1 MSSSA
6 MVIGTNSKSTI
17 FDTFKTG
24 CDEVI
29 RKMGLPVEMEIKTDG
44 ATMVARSKDFA
55 KRIEFYRIDFSS
67 KEDFDLESFKA
78 KLDEINM
85 PHQVSTNNGTCSLT
99 LPSFEWGQLGQLAP
113 VDAIV
118 EEHVSGT
125 LRSKSW
131 HVYINAFSKFDFNI
145 NILIEKMMETKGS
158 DIHLRAGSPPYM
170 RIDGELKPTDLPPLS
185 SEDMR
190 EVIFQLGGEVEVE
203 RLDTEK
209 ENSFQYHLAGI
220 GYLRC
225 SGYIK
230 MGAMALA
237 IRFIPEEPV
246 PFAQLNLPET
256 IRKVADAHRGL
267 FLVCGITGSGKSTTL
282 ASLVDYI
289 NEKRH
294 THIITVE
301 DPIEFVYS
309 DKKAII
315 SQRQQ
320 GRDTHSFANALR
332 GALREDPDVILVG
345 EMRDRETIRAAIS
358 AASTGHLV
366 FSTLHTMTAVD
377 TINRIISYFPHDERD
392 VIRQELAYTL
402 KGVACQRLLKK
413 VGGGRVPCIEL
424 LIADIPMVRDAILE
438 GEVQRLHNIIEVSTD
453 MKSFDQ
459 YAVDLYN
466 REMVTREEAISACSD
481 EEGFT
486 RVTSGIQTSAGS
498 KVLGGR

>member
-1 MSSSA
+1 MSSA
-6 MVIGTNSKSTI
+6 MVIGTNSKSSI
-17 FDTFKTG
+17 FDVFNTG
-24 CDEVI
+24 CHEVI
-29 RKMGLPVEMEIKTDG
+29 RKMGLPAELEIRTDG
-44 ATMVARSKDFA
+44 ATMVARST
-55 KRIEFYRIDFSS
+55 EFGKRIDFFRLDFQT
-67 KEDFDLESFKA
+67 KEGFDPDAFKA
-78 KLDEINM
+78 KLKEINM
-85 PHQVSTNNGTCSLT
+85 PNQVTTENGKCSLT
-99 LPSFEWGQLGQLAP
+99 LPSFEWSQLARLAP
-113 VDAIV
+113 VDKLV
-118 EEHVSGT
+118 EEHSVGT

-131 HVYINAFSKFDFNI
+131 HVYILAFSKFDFNI
-145 NILIEKMMETKGS
+145 NVLIEKMMETKGS
-158 DIHLRAGSPPYM
+158 DIHLRAGSAPYM
-170 RIDGELKPTDLPPLS
+170 RIDGELTPLDMQPLS
-185 SEDMR
+185 SDDMR

-203 RLDTEK
+203 KLDTEK

-246 PFAQLNLPET
+246 PFENLNLPEP

-289 NEKRH
+289 NKTRH
-294 THIITVE
+294 KHIITVE

-309 DKKAII
+309 DKKSII

-377 TINRIISYFPHDERD
+377 TVNRIISYFPHDERE

-413 VGGGRVPCIEL
+413 IGGGRIPCIEL

-459 YAVDLYN
+459 YAVDLYR
-466 REMVTREEAISACSD
+466 REMVTKEEAISACSD

-486 RVTSGIQTSAGS
+486 RVTSGIQSSSGS
-498 KVLGGR
+498 KVLGR

>member
-1 MSSSA
+1 MSSA

-17 FDTFKTG
+17 FDVFKTG
-24 CDEVI
+24 CHEVM
-29 RKMGLPVEMEIKTDG
+29 RKMGLPAEMEIKTDG
-44 ATMVARSKDFA
+44 ATIVARSKDFA
-55 KRIEFYRIDFSS
+55 NRIDFYRIDFAS
-67 KEDFDLESFKA
+67 KEGFDTDAFKA
-78 KLDEINM
+78 KLEEVKM
-85 PHQVSTNNGTCSLT
+85 PHQVSTDNGTCSLT
-99 LPSFEWGQLGQLAP
+99 LPSFEWSQLGQLAP
-113 VDAIV
+113 VDKIIGEFSAN
-118 EEHVSGT
+118 S

-131 HVYINAFSKFDFNI
+131 HVYIKSFTTFEFNI
-145 NILIEKMMETKGS
+145 NVLIEQMMETKGS

-170 RIDGELKPTDLPPLS
+170 RIDGELKPLDMPPLS

-203 RLDTEK
+203 KLDTEK

-225 SGYIK
+225 SGYVK

-237 IRFIPEEPV
+237 IRFIPEDPV
-246 PFAQLNLPET
+246 PFEQLNLPEA
-256 IRKVADAHRGL
+256 IRDVANAHRGL

-289 NEKRH
+289 NEIRH

-301 DPIEFVYS
+301 DPIEFVYT

-377 TINRIISYFPHDERD
+377 TINRIISYFPHDERE

-402 KGVACQRLLKK
+402 KGVACQRLLKR

-438 GEVQRLHNIIEVSTD
+438 GEVQRLHNIIEVSSD
-453 MKSFDQ
+453 MKTFDQ

-466 REMVTREEAISACSD
+466 REMVTREEAVSACSD

-486 RVTSGIQTSAGS
+486 RVTSGIQTNSGS
-498 KVLGGR
+498 KVLGR

>member
-1 MSSSA
+1 MSAA

-17 FDTFKTG
+17 FDVFKTG
-24 CDEVI
+24 CHEVI
-29 RKMGLPVEMEIKTDG
+29 RKMGLPAEMEIKTEG
-44 ATMVARSKDFA
+44 ATMFARSKDLG
-55 KRIEFYRIDFSS
+55 KRVDFYRIDFTSI
-67 KEDFDLESFKA
+67 EGFDPEAFKA
-78 KLDEINM
+78 KLEEIKM
-85 PHQVSTNNGTCSLT
+85 PHQVATNNGTCSLT
-99 LPSFEWGQLGQLAP
+99 LPSFEWGQLNRFEKVAE
-113 VDAIV
+113 IV
-118 EEHVSGT
+118 ESHSAKS

-131 HVYINAFSKFDFNI
+131 HVHIKSFTKFDFNI
-145 NILIEKMMETKGS
+145 NVLIEEMMKTKGS

-170 RIDGELKPTDLPPLS
+170 RIDGELKPLDLPPLNA
-185 SEDMR
+185 EDMR
-190 EVIFQLGGEVEVE
+190 NVIFQLGGELEVE
-203 RLDTEK
+203 KLDTEK

-237 IRFIPEEPV
+237 IRFIPEEPI
-246 PFAQLNLPET
+246 PFDQLNLPDP

-289 NEKRH
+289 NETRH
-294 THIITVE
+294 AHIITVE

-377 TINRIISYFPHDERD
+377 TVNRIISYFPHDERE

-424 LIADIPMVRDAILE
+424 LIADIPMVRDAVLE
-438 GEVQRLHNIIEVSTD
+438 GEIQRLYNIIEVSTD

-459 YAVDLYN
+459 YAVDLYR

-486 RVTSGIQTSAGS
+486 RVTSGIQSSSGS
-498 KVLGGR
+498 KVLGR

>member
-1 MSSSA
+1 MSAA

-17 FDTFKTG
+17 FDVFKTG
-24 CDEVI
+24 AHEVI
-29 RKMGLPVEMEIKTDG
+29 RRMGLPAEMEIVTEG
-44 ATMVARSKDFA
+44 ATMVARSKDLA
-55 KRIEFYRIDFSS
+55 KRVDFYRIDFSS
-67 KEDFDLESFKA
+67 KEGFDPDAFKA
-78 KLDEINM
+78 KLDEIKM
-85 PHQVSTNNGTCSLT
+85 PHQLVTNNGTCSLT
-99 LPSFEWGQLGQLAP
+99 LPSFEWGQLGRLAP
-113 VDAIV
+113 VAQIV
-118 EEHVSGT
+118 EENSAKP

-131 HVYINAFSKFDFNI
+131 HVHIKAFTTFDFNI
-145 NILIEKMMETKGS
+145 NILIEEMMKTNAS

-170 RIDGELKPTDLPPLS
+170 RIDGDLKPLDMPPLS
-185 SEDMR
+185 AEDMR
-190 EVIFQLGGEVEVE
+190 NVIFQLGGELEVE
-203 RLDTEK
+203 KLDTEK
-209 ENSFQYHLAGI
+209 EISFQYHLAGI

-237 IRFIPEEPV
+237 IRFIPEKPV
-246 PFAQLNLPET
+246 PFDQLNLPEP

-289 NEKRH
+289 NETRH

-301 DPIEFVYS
+301 DPIEFVYQ

-377 TINRIISYFPHDERD
+377 TVNRIISYFPHDERE

-413 VGGGRVPCIEL
+413 VGGGRIPCIEL
-424 LIADIPMVRDAILE
+424 LIADIPLVRDAILE
-438 GEVQRLHNIIEVSTD
+438 AEIARLYSIIEVSTE

-459 YAVDLYN
+459 YAVDLYR

-481 EEGFT
+481 EEAFT
-486 RVTSGIQTSAGS
+486 RVTSGIQSSSGN
-498 KVLGGR
+498 KVLGR